1 MFTIDENGVVTDIRS
16 RGPHPK
22 LEKEAERVVKLLPK
36 MEPGKQRKQ
45 NVKDFFYYKAVE
57 IKMI

>member
-1 MFTIDENGVVTDIRS
+1 MFTIDENGVVTDIQS

-45 NVKDFFYYKAVE
+45 NVKVKYTLPIVFTVQ
-57 IKMI
+57 